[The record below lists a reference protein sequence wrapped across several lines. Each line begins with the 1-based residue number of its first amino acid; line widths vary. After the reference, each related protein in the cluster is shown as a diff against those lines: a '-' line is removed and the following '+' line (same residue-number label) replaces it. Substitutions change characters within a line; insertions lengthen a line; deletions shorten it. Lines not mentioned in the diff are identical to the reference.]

1 MGSANASQN
10 GLLGEG
16 EQAATS
22 NVEAAVQS
30 HDPTL
35 AREVKAWFEQQWCD
49 SSKIEDQDLARA
61 REIWK
66 RRQRSGG
73 RGFNP
78 TLIEKIRIPGP
89 LDRFSSLRLI
99 AYLGDEVS
107 QEAKNF
113 VGLNAGLYYSDEEWQ
128 DFGEENPWYEWPL
141 GDLNLSYGPGIVFM
155 DFTCSTK
162 GGEFTF
168 NGFWEMRQCPNI
180 ELVDAVIQLTLLTKL
195 PHFNGYSLSPEEKA
209 AIASKIRKPPRNAI
223 IGPINLSHTSTSIF
237 WSFGMLSAP
246 SYVSGCSPK
255 WSSRL
260 GSYAAPANSTRRS
273 LC

>member
-1 MGSANASQN
+1 MRFLAGADIQTQVRTIASRTGEVMAAVAYWGRGAADRTGLTEHGCPASVRIICDLLSGACNPDEIEALKQLGFCVKTLDRLHAKVWIGGDDVIVGSANASQN

-16 EQAATS
+16 EQAARS
-22 NVEAAVQS
+22 NVEAAVLS

-49 SSKIEDQDLARA
+49 SSKIEDQDRARA

-73 RGFNP
+73 RGFTP
-78 TLIEKIRIPGP
+78 TLIEKIRKPGP

-99 AYLGDEVS
+99 AYLDEGVS

-141 GDLNLSYGPGIVFM
+141 GDLNLSYGPG
-155 DFTCSTK
+155 
-162 GGEFTF
+162 
-168 NGFWEMRQCPNI
+168 
-180 ELVDAVIQLTLLTKL
+180 
-195 PHFNGYSLSPEEKA
+195 
-209 AIASKIRKPPRNAI
+209 
-223 IGPINLSHTSTSIF
+223 
-237 WSFGMLSAP
+237 
-246 SYVSGCSPK
+246 
-255 WSSRL
+255 
-260 GSYAAPANSTRRS
+260 
-273 LC
+273 